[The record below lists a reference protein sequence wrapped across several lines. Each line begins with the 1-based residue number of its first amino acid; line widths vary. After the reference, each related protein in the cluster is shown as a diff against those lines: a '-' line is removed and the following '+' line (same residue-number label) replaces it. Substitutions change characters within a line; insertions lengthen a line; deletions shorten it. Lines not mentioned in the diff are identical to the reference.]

1 MTLGARADLDRP
13 SSPTSAQDRI
23 SRRLTF
29 LDSRIDAS
37 QIEYDQAK
45 AHLLKPLTSRVR
57 TSDLGWKFREF
68 LPTLPPIAKSLVSG
82 LSAGASAVEQGP
94 RSVASGTIS
103 GTQQAQKRLDAD
115 SVDAL
120 VDGYLNGQTVYELAT
135 EFGIE
140 RRTVSAHLHR
150 RGVPMRRRGLSL
162 AQKEEAFALRDRG
175 WSLAQIGARFDVS
188 AGTVGNHLA
197 SPAG

>member
-1 MTLGARADLDRP
+1 MTLTAPPP
-13 SSPTSAQDRI
+13 SIVT
-23 SRRLTF
+23 
-29 LDSRIDAS
+29 DSDAS
-37 QIEYDQAK
+37 
-45 AHLLKPLTSRVR
+45 TSPAVSSRAIGSSSVAWWR
-57 TSDLGWKFREF
+57 FREYV
-68 LPTLPPIAKSLVSG
+68 PTLPPMAKSLVNG
-82 LSAGASAVEQGP
+82 LSAGTTIVGQGP
-94 RSVASGTIS
+94 RSVASTLVPHAR
-103 GTQQAQKRLDAD
+103 QVQKRLDAA

-120 VDGYLNGQTVYELAT
+120 VDGYLAGQTVYELAA

-188 AGTVGNHLA
+188 AGTVRNHLA
-197 SPAG
+197 SSAR

>member
-1 MTLGARADLDRP
+1 M
-13 SSPTSAQDRI
+13 
-23 SRRLTF
+23 
-29 LDSRIDAS
+29 
-37 QIEYDQAK
+37 
-45 AHLLKPLTSRVR
+45 
-57 TSDLGWKFREF
+57 
-68 LPTLPPIAKSLVSG
+68 AKSLANG
-82 LSAGASAVEQGP
+82 LSAGTAMVGQGP
-94 RSVASGTIS
+94 RSLASTPAPH
-103 GTQQAQKRLDAD
+103 TRQAQRRLDAA

-120 VDGYLNGQTVYELAT
+120 VDGYLAGQTVYELAA

-188 AGTVGNHLA
+188 SGTVRNHLRA
-197 SPAG
+197 DRSLT